1 MKTELH
7 RQGIVLSQ
15 ASRLV
20 PVAALSPV
28 TKERRAQAEILRS
41 PNPRRT
47 PIQGAGTSRRC
58 ATSVPMVQAT
68 DQDQLEKSAYSA
80 RGPSVISITRL
91 IGSRTSHCWT
101 ARINVAGAADELAS
115 AGGGAVADGVT
126 VLINGLDGIAVLT
139 RTLGLAKPAPQRQ

>member
-7 RQGIVLSQ
+7 RQGMVLRQ
-15 ASRLV
+15 ASHLV
-20 PVAALSPV
+20 PVAPFSPV
-28 TKERRAQAEILRS
+28 TRRKRTQAGIPRI
-41 PNPRRT
+41 PNPRKI
-47 PIQGAGTSRRC
+47 PIQEASTSRWC
-58 ATSVPMVQAT
+58 ATSVPMAQAT
-68 DQDQLEKSAYSA
+68 NQDQLERSAYSA

-91 IGSRTSHCWT
+91 IGSRASHCWT